1 MSIIFPLFGTGTPQ
15 GTTDGYFLG
24 GTDLKRIKSESFE
37 IDTLFSNIDGFFVDR
52 KENLYTSGGGNVKKY
67 IKNFQTGSFIF
78 AWQVSGGFSGGA
90 ILATSREDR
99 GFNYG
104 SYPFTS
110 GFASVAVDSRLNF
123 YFRDT
128 TDSNN
133 LKKYSAGGQ
142 LITST
147 SSDIGD
153 FAVNKDNIISFSGNT
168 VTKRNLSGN
177 SVSSFTVAG
186 TPKDLNSNQVFVEE
200 PLTITSG
207 SLEIS
212 TIRGYDL
219 NTGSLVWGH
228 NLYTFTGTSVGSG
241 GYDRLFLDYNF
252 IPLKNGNLLINIY
265 SFQILYHRFGDNDTG
280 DPRPPV
286 GGNQFHA
293 YHLISPSGQFLRSG
307 GSTQA
312 SAVELGGSNY
322 SGTDIAQ
329 YLTTQGANSDRSR
342 LNF

>member
-15 GTTDGYFLG
+15 GTTDGYFLE

-52 KENLYTSGGGNVKKY
+52 KENLYTSGGGSVKKY

-147 SSDIGD
+147 SSDIGE

-177 SVSSFTVAG
+177 SVSSFTVTG
-186 TPKDLNSNQVFVEE
+186 IPRDLNSNQVFVEE
-200 PLTITSG
+200 PLTITG
-207 SLEIS
+207 NTLERS

-219 NTGSLVWGH
+219 NTESLVWEN
-228 NLYTFTGTSVGSG
+228 NLITFRQINNGRGSV
-241 GYDRLFLDYNF
+241 DRVFLDHNF

-265 SFQILYHRFGDNDTG
+265 SFRITYQRFGDDDSP
-280 DPRPPV
+280 DPRPPA
-286 GGNQFHA
+286 GGNQFHG
-293 YHLISPSGQFLRSG
+293 YFLISPSGQLLNNG
-307 GSTQA
+307 GS
-312 SAVELGGSNY
+312 SVPGFVELGNSNY
-322 SGTDIAQ
+322 AGTDIAQ
-329 YLTTQGANSDRSR
+329 FLTTQGSNSDRSR